1 MRIKNLKRSKSS
13 SLGKFKYV
21 LPVLAIGL
29 ATVLSSFSFEG
40 STLFTDVE
48 SLSIKKGNAGDPEVD
63 KQPEFK
69 GGMEALF
76 SYMMEEVKYPKEAA
90 NAGVEGKVFVEFTV
104 TKEGKIKD
112 AKVAK
117 GAEES
122 LDKEALRVVNAM
134 PDWTPGEKDGKK
146 VDVKMTLPIAFKL

>member
-1 MRIKNLKRSKSS
+1 
-13 SLGKFKYV
+13 
-21 LPVLAIGL
+21 
-29 ATVLSSFSFEG
+29 
-40 STLFTDVE
+40 
-48 SLSIKKGNAGDPEVD
+48 
-63 KQPEFK
+63 
-69 GGMEALF
+69 
-76 SYMMEEVKYPKEAA
+76 MMEEVKYPKEAA